1 MATDNLSREVSKRT
15 GWSVFMGIV
24 TMAVGLGMIVYPF
37 ATAALS
43 TVFLGWALLV
53 AGIAHFIFAFQSQ
66 TAGGFFMKALLG
78 VLYLVAGIGLTAFP
92 LTGVVTLTVLLG
104 TMLIAEGVIEM
115 IVAFQLPKGEGRGW
129 FAFSSLA
136 SLLLGVLIL
145 AQWPSSSGWAI
156 GTLVGVAVLI
166 SGITRVAVSSTI
178 RRAFGK
184 AEQAVSAA

>member
-15 GWSVFMGIV
+15 GWSIFMGIL
-24 TMAVGLGMIVYPF
+24 TAAMGLGMIVYPF

-53 AGIAHFIFAFQSQ
+53 AGVAQFIFAFQSQ
-66 TAGGFFMKALLG
+66 TPGSFFLKILFG
-78 VLYLVAGIGLTAFP
+78 VLYGVAGIGLVMFP
-92 LTGVVTLTVLLG
+92 LAGVVTLTIFLG
-104 TMLIAEGVIEM
+104 SMLIAEGIIEM

-129 FAFSSLA
+129 FVFSSLA
-136 SLLLGVLIL
+136 SMTLGGLIL

-184 AEQAVSAA
+184 VERAVNAA

>member
-1 MATDNLSREVSKRT
+1 MATDSLSREVSKRT
-15 GWSVFMGIV
+15 GWSLVMGVV

-53 AGIAHFIFAFQSQ
+53 AGVAHFIFAFQSQ

-78 VLYLVAGIGLTAFP
+78 VLYLVAGIGLIAFP

-104 TMLIAEGVIEM
+104 SMLIAEGVIEM

-145 AQWPSSSGWAI
+145 AEWPSSSSWAI
-156 GTLVGVAVLI
+156 GTMVGVAVLI

-178 RRAFGK
+178 HHAYKKIEGTFK
-184 AEQAVSAA
+184 AA